1 MQCPVEI
8 RVSQTSSNYMLHVSH
23 LSGFACSWV
32 LLKKHI
38 FLTREFSMEE
48 ISRVCPLV
56 WDFWIGMWEE
66 VPEVLYHVHNP
77 TQSYLLSKIQNQIGL
92 LEKIIYLM

>member
-1 MQCPVEI
+1 
-8 RVSQTSSNYMLHVSH
+8 
-23 LSGFACSWV
+23 
-32 LLKKHI
+32 
-38 FLTREFSMEE
+38 MEE
-48 ISRVCPLV
+48 ISRICPLV